1 MDYGLTKDSQV
12 LPETILNT
20 QDYTDKYGMNYKNC
34 CNSGV
39 YIYIVN
45 MTKAGTNRHEEIH
58 DKTLEE
64 QTLRNT

>member
-20 QDYTDKYGMNYKNC
+20 KDYTDQRFRDYIVDKYGMNYKNC

-45 MTKAGTNRHEEIH
+45 MTKPGTNRH
-58 DKTLEE
+58 
-64 QTLRNT
+64 